1 QPSNTEYASRETLL
15 TPNTIISGNFSSY
28 LIKEFKGKGTY
39 ARVARCTDL
48 STKEDVAV
56 KMYRVGM
63 SRAGRHEAYLLR
75 KLPRHSH
82 SKNIVKF
89 ITSFHYQDHYCL
101 VLEHLDRSLFDYIEE
116 AQKLTHVGDIRYIAE
131 QVLVALRELERHGL
145 IHADLKPDNV
155 MLVNQQL
162 EPFRVKL
169 IDLGMT
175 MTVRSLV
182 PGVTI
187 QASRYRAPEVFFGTK
202 MNGAVDMWALGCVL
216 VYVYLGENLFPY
228 RCEYQ
233 IMRVLTQMFGMP
245 DLLQLNEGLFTQ
257 SFFTKQHGEYRLKTL
272 EEYNATQPT
281 KPCSSGL
288 FRCFTCLED
297 MMEHRPAPQTDEEKQ
312 ETRQFFYLLRQLFQV
327 NPAKRINALELC
339 AIHSLHIDTNT
350 KYTSCTNVCVEDLH
364 RPEEQYLL
372 YSIINLFNH
381 FGMVL
386 KFFFLQRL

>member
-1 QPSNTEYASRETLL
+1 MQKE
-15 TPNTIISGNFSSY
+15 GNFSSY

-233 IMRVLTQMFGMP
+233 IMR
-245 DLLQLNEGLFTQ
+245 
-257 SFFTKQHGEYRLKTL
+257 QHGEYRLKTL
-272 EEYNATQPT
+272 EEYN
-281 KPCSSGL
+281 
-288 FRCFTCLED
+288 
-297 MMEHRPAPQTDEEKQ
+297 
-312 ETRQFFYLLRQLFQV
+312 FFYLLRQLFQV

-350 KYTSCTNVCVEDLH
+350 KCPWPHIKKSMTGWSKSQES
-364 RPEEQYLL
+364 QK
-372 YSIINLFNH
+372 
-381 FGMVL
+381 MA
-386 KFFFLQRL
+386 